1 MLLRCAFPA
10 RPAVRKHREKFGG
23 SREEDISAPPQEP
36 QTHARI
42 SQANADAGWARSSPP
57 AAAQRAPSAH
67 GVGSQEVGALI
78 AAGSAGSAEQRRERL
93 PRAARVRL
101 RSDYLTI
108 QNRGRRVSGTNLMV
122 FAVAGSGRMGITVS
136 RKVGGAVERNHVKR
150 CVREA
155 YSKVR
160 NCAPS
165 RRRGVA
171 CTRLPSV
178 DRRQVSEAGY
188 LQTTRTSE
196 EALVTCS
203 EAACSAGYRE

>member
-42 SQANADAGWARSSPP
+42 SQANADAGWARGSPP
-57 AAAQRAPSAH
+57 PAAQRAPSAH

-101 RSDYLTI
+101 RSDYLKI

-122 FAVAGSGRMGITVS
+122 FAVSGTGRMGITVS
-136 RKVGGAVERNHVKR
+136 RKVGGAVVRNRVKR
-150 CVREA
+150 WIRE
-155 YSKVR
+155 
-160 NCAPS
+160 CW
-165 RRRGVA
+165 RRGRGDFPGTVDFVVVA
-171 CTRLPSV
+171 RPAAADAGHAGICRELSALARRLGP
-178 DRRQVSEAGY
+178 R
-188 LQTTRTSE
+188 
-196 EALVTCS
+196 
-203 EAACSAGYRE
+203 

>member
-1 MLLRCAFPA
+1 LRCAFPA

-57 AAAQRAPSAH
+57 PAAQRAPSAH
-67 GVGSQEVGALI
+67 GVGSQEVGVLI

-122 FAVAGSGRMGITVS
+122 FAVSGTGRMGITVS
-136 RKVGGAVERNHVKR
+136 RKVGGAVVRNRVKR
-150 CVREA
+150 RLRHLVR
-155 YSKVR
+155 
-160 NCAPS
+160 PHLD
-165 RRRGVA
+165 
-171 CTRLPSV
+171 RLPAGTDIVVRALPAAATKAYADLQV
-178 DRRQVSEAGY
+178 DLDAALSAA
-188 LQTTRTSE
+188 LHSDRTH
-196 EALVTCS
+196 A
-203 EAACSAGYRE
+203 REGGGR